1 MCCVFMWMN
10 LCGKGRG
17 FVCVFAHVC
26 AHVELT
32 QRTCRPED
40 YRGRLV
46 GGRAASAGR
55 DDPDGLRVVHLRP
68 GRHAAVLGHAA
79 PEVHPQLDR
88 QHRPQR
94 DG

>member
-1 MCCVFMWMN
+1 M
-10 LCGKGRG
+10 LCLYVDEFVWQGARIC
-17 FVCVFAHVC
+17 VCVRTRMRSRGA
-26 AHVELT
+26 T